1 MQRLLYSSA
10 YYQTHSPQS
19 HRAPYRHGVAGC
31 DKHLHGLLYRGWYSH
46 YGVHPPA
53 WHGMQAHGYRA
64 LAAALW
70 SQRAAHASH
79 HRDDDYA
86 DAPVL
91 VFVLQVHDY
100 RMRAAR
106 AVVVP
111 QRAAVLPAQQ
121 CGHAAVNYYG
131 AQVISSPQR

>member
-1 MQRLLYSSA
+1 MQ
-10 YYQTHSPQS
+10 
-19 HRAPYRHGVAGC
+19 V
-31 DKHLHGLLYRGWYSH
+31 
-46 YGVHPPA
+46 
-53 WHGMQAHGYRA
+53 HGYRA

-91 VFVLQVHDY
+91 VFVLQVRDY
-100 RMRAAR
+100 LMRAAR

-121 CGHAAVNYYG
+121 YGHAAVNCCG
-131 AQVISSPQR
+131 AQVIS

>member
-1 MQRLLYSSA
+1 MQMLLYLSA
-10 YYQTHSPQS
+10 YYQTHSPQN
-19 HRAPYRHGVAGC
+19 HHVLYHHGVAGC
-31 DKHLHGLLYRGWYSH
+31 DKHLHGLLYLGWCSH
-46 YGVHPPA
+46 YDVHLPA
-53 WHGMQAHGYRA
+53 WHATQGHDYPA
-64 LAAALW
+64 LAAVLP
-70 SQRAAHASH
+70 SQRAARAYR

-91 VFVLQVHDY
+91 VFVLQARDY

-121 CGHAAVNYYG
+121 YDHAAVNYCG
-131 AQVISSPQR
+131 AQVIF